1 MYGPF
6 FFVLDTGTYFCL
18 FAWWPLKR
26 ICPDPLMCAFSL
38 SAMYV
43 TLHTSYHCPLS
54 VYFLNC
60 KDLVARLKS
69 VLAVVWNIP
78 CDCQEFTFKNM
89 PSSICNTTPAHPQ
102 ELAVAEFTYLRSV
115 LYMKTFWFCF
125 YFFYIYTCIYGNL
138 ICIDI
143 IVVLENWSL
152 SFQTC
157 FFVQW
162 ITCMCRLWPIRS
174 HKHTFMIQ
182 KQNTFLH

>member
-1 MYGPF
+1 
-6 FFVLDTGTYFCL
+6 
-18 FAWWPLKR
+18 
-26 ICPDPLMCAFSL
+26 MCAFSL

-43 TLHTSYHCPLS
+43 TLHTSSHYPLS

-69 VLAVVWNIP
+69 FMAVVWNIP

-89 PSSICNTTPAHPQ
+89 ASSICNNP
-102 ELAVAEFTYLRSV
+102 RSPSGACSSRVHVPEECIIHEDFLV
-115 LYMKTFWFCF
+115 LFL
-125 YFFYIYTCIYGNL
+125 FFLYIYTCIYGNL

-162 ITCMCRLWPIRS
+162 ITCMCLLWPIRS
-174 HKHTFMIQ
+174 HKHIHDTEAEHISTLIH
-182 KQNTFLH
+182 KTIIHFLTVVLNQLALVELHFF